1 MLAIVHPHEA
11 RTPHHARHTPHFLP
25 SISRITHPTP
35 HEAYTT
41 LPTFHIFIF
50 FRLGHVRVDPE
61 RMIAQ
66 RHLDT
71 ADDSAA
77 TFPVALAYDDGHTR
91 GVDEIVGHLDL
102 EVHLRN

>member
-1 MLAIVHPHEA
+1 
-11 RTPHHARHTPHFLP
+11 
-25 SISRITHPTP
+25 
-35 HEAYTT
+35 
-41 LPTFHIFIF
+41 
-50 FRLGHVRVDPE
+50 
-61 RMIAQ
+61 MIAQ

-102 EVHLRN
+102 EVHLRNKESKIRILRV